1 MQRHSLHFLLSK
13 IGSEIKVEDNHN
25 SLSGRWIDKVTLKL
39 VTTSF
44 ANLRCIYILELEI
57 HVMKS
62 VKILALAVIATF
74 VAIAAALSVTAVSAQ
89 DNMTAGNYTESGDNM
104 SAASESGSGD
114 ISGLLGG
121 AG

>member
-1 MQRHSLHFLLSK
+1 MIEL
-13 IGSEIKVEDNHN
+13 I
-25 SLSGRWIDKVTLKL
+25 
-39 VTTSF
+39 TTSF

-57 HVMKS
+57 HVMQN
-62 VKILALAVIATF
+62 VRTLVLAVIATF
-74 VAIAAALSVTAVSAQ
+74 VATAAISVTAVSAQ
-89 DNMTAGNYTESGDNM
+89 DNMTGGNMTEGNYTESGGNM